1 MSNLVNF
8 LMESGISLSA
18 FALVFLFFLRRETYF
33 STNRLFILFS
43 VLFSLLLP
51 LLAIPFYPSG
61 PVTLSE
67 VTVTPYRN
75 LLETVIVSSHRL
87 SGNVER
93 FVISSRLVAN
103 LWISGVSIMSVIFG
117 VRIAQIML
125 IVRHGKVVAK
135 EGYRLVL
142 TKPGTSP
149 FSFMNFLFVSIDH
162 LQTPGYDRILRHEK
176 EHIRQGHTYD
186 ILLIDILLIFQWFN
200 PFIWLLKRAVCE
212 NHEYLVDRAVINS
225 GIHPDEYKKLLLSEV
240 AGSPV
245 YAAHHFNYS
254 LLKNRF
260 RMMTKLPSGRMAGI
274 KTVSGLLVAAALVVV
289 FACEQKKAPVDRS
302 ETPENLSIEFSD
314 NILKISGSTEVVNKV
329 DSLLRSGRYQ
339 LATSSMPDENRSMI
353 ILRKGE
359 KDGTTGLS
367 PGLKDAGVITASGPA
382 GKEQVFNMVEEM
394 PEFPGGEAALRNYIG
409 SVVDY
414 PVSAKEKGIQGKVYI
429 SFVVSSDGTV
439 KDARVVRGVD
449 PTLDKEALRVVNS
462 LPRWIPGKQKGQP
475 VSVAYTVPINFVLQ

>member
-1 MSNLVNF
+1 MNNLVNF
-8 LMESGISLSA
+8 LLESGISLSA
-18 FALVFLFFLRRETYF
+18 FALVFLFFLRKETYF

-51 LLAIPFYPSG
+51 LLAIPFYHSG

-67 VTVTPYRN
+67 ITVTPYRN

-93 FVISSRLVAN
+93 FVISSQLLAN
-103 LWISGVSIMSVIFG
+103 LWISGVFIMSLIFA
-117 VRIAQIML
+117 VRIGQILL
-125 IVRHGKVVAK
+125 IIKRGTVTME
-135 EGYRLVL
+135 EGTRLVM
-142 TKPGTSP
+142 TNHGMSP
-149 FSFMNFLFVSIDH
+149 FSFMNFLFVPVDH
-162 LQTPGYDRILRHEK
+162 FQIPGYDRILKHEK

-200 PFIWLLKRAVCE
+200 PFIWLLKRAVRE
-212 NHEYLVDRAVINS
+212 NHEYLVDRAVISS

-289 FACEQKKAPVDRS
+289 FACEQKKTTVDRS
-302 ETPENLSIEFSD
+302 DTPENLSIEFSD

-339 LATSSMPDENRSMI
+339 LATSSIPDENRSLI
-353 ILRKGE
+353 ILKKGGNSE
-359 KDGTTGLS
+359 SMS
-367 PGLKDAGVITASGPA
+367 PSPEPGKVMTMPKSGPA

-394 PEFPGGEAALRNYIG
+394 PEFPGGEAALRKYIG
-409 SVVDY
+409 SVVNY
-414 PVSAKEKGIQGKVYI
+414 PTSAKEKGIQGKVYV
-429 SFVVSSDGTV
+429 SFVVSTDGTV

-449 PTLDKEALRVVNS
+449 PELDKEALRVVNS
-462 LPRWIPGKQKGQP
+462 LPRWLPGKQKGQS

>member
-1 MSNLVNF
+1 MNNLVNF
-8 LMESGISLSA
+8 LLESGISLSA
-18 FALVFLFFLRRETYF
+18 FALVFLFFLRKETYF

-51 LLAIPFYPSG
+51 LLAIPFYPSR
-61 PVTLSE
+61 PVTLPE

-87 SGNVER
+87 SVDVER
-93 FVISSRLVAN
+93 FVISSRFLAN
-103 LWISGVSIMSVIFG
+103 LWTSGVLIMSVIFA
-117 VRIAQIML
+117 VRIGQIML
-125 IVRHGKVVAK
+125 IIKRGKVISE
-135 EGYRLVL
+135 EGNRLVL
-142 TKPGTSP
+142 TTPGTSP
-149 FSFMNFLFVSIDH
+149 FSFMNFLFIPVDH
-162 LQTPGYDRILRHEK
+162 CQIPGYDRILKHEK
-176 EHIRQGHTYD
+176 EHIRQGHTWD

-200 PFIWLLKRAVCE
+200 PFIWLLKRAVRE
-212 NHEYLVDRAVINS
+212 NHEYLVDRAVISS

-274 KTVSGLLVAAALVVV
+274 KTMSGLLVAAALVVI
-289 FACEQKKAPVDRS
+289 FACEQKKTNSDRS
-302 ETPENLSIEFSD
+302 DTPENLSIEFND
-314 NILKISGSTEVVNKV
+314 DILKISGSAEVVNKV

-353 ILRKGE
+353 ILKKGE
-359 KDGTTGLS
+359 KNADTGMS
-367 PGLKDAGVITASGPA
+367 PDSKDIAVPASGPA
-382 GKEQVFNMVEEM
+382 GKDQVFNVVEEM
-394 PEFPGGEAALRNYIG
+394 PEFPGGESALRKYIG

-414 PVSAKEKGIQGKVYI
+414 PASAKEKGIQGKVYI

-449 PTLDKEALRVVNS
+449 PALDKEALRVVNS
-462 LPRWIPGKQKGQP
+462 LPRWFPGKQKGLP